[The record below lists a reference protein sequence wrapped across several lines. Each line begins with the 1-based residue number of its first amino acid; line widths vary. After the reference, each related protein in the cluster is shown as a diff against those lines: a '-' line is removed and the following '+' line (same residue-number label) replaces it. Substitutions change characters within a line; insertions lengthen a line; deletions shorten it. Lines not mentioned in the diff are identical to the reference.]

1 MGVGI
6 ERLMLSLNAKTD
18 GIYCKPYVYWQ
29 ASNTTVHYAFISS
42 GRGPPPD
49 LFPVA
54 GVPPRQTND
63 FFFCHLGFP
72 DEEMV
77 GDREARQPGGEFEST
92 AGSVQAKDQ
101 ERCRSIFHQPVTCWR
116 ITGSGCTKY

>member
-49 LFPVA
+49 LFPVTGA
-54 GVPPRQTND
+54 I
-63 FFFCHLGFP
+63 FFFDTWVFLMKKWLATVKT
-72 DEEMV
+72 EN
-77 GDREARQPGGEFEST
+77 RGESLRALQEVSNQRIRNV
-92 AGSVQAKDQ
+92 ADQ
-101 ERCRSIFHQPVTCWR
+101 YFTNL
-116 ITGSGCTKY
+116 